1 MDDREGTDSEMTALP
16 EAYFRAEVI
25 EVRSLSSVMRRI
37 VLGGDGLADYRSS
50 GAPDEWF
57 RLMVPPERQQ
67 SVELPTRQG
76 QQFHFANPQPSPR
89 WYSLR
94 RWDPELHRL
103 RVDVVIHEHGAA
115 TRWAETVQPGDH
127 LLISQPHG
135 RGIDATAD
143 WLLILAD
150 QTGIPAACRIL
161 ESLAPQQQ
169 AHAVFEA
176 PNEAATFTP
185 TSPADLK
192 VCWAYNPAP
201 ATIPSPLSAAVRT
214 IELPPGRGYVW
225 MAGEAACARDVRRYF
240 RHELTWRSQ
249 HYDIVGYWRPNQ
261 EAYQRRYREV
271 QDQVAEAYET
281 GRLAGADSEEI
292 LDEVFSVMEAR
303 GL

>member
-1 MDDREGTDSEMTALP
+1 MTALP

-25 EVRSLSSVMRRI
+25 EVTSLSSVMRRI
-37 VLGGDGLADYRSS
+37 VLGGEGLADYRSS
-50 GAPDEWF
+50 GAPDEWL

-67 SVELPTRQG
+67 QVELPIKQG

-89 WYSLR
+89 WYSVR
-94 RWDPELHRL
+94 RWDAERRHAHRGC
-103 RVDVVIHEHGAA
+103 RGARA
-115 TRWAETVQPGDH
+115 RGGHPLGRERPARRPAAV
-127 LLISQPHG
+127 SQPHG
-135 RGIDATAD
+135 RGIDTDAD
-143 WLLILAD
+143 WVLILAD

-161 ESLAPQQQ
+161 ENLAPHQH

-185 TSPADLK
+185 SSPAELK
-192 VCWAYNPAP
+192 VCWAYNPSP

-214 IELPPGRGYVW
+214 IELPPGQGYVW

-240 RHELTWRSQ
+240 RHELKWRSQ
-249 HYDIVGYWRPNQ
+249 HFDIVGYWRPDQ

-271 QDQVAEAYET
+271 ESRVAEVYES
-281 GRLAGADSEEI
+281 GRRAGADTEDI
-292 LDEVFSVMEAR
+292 LDEVFSVMESR

>member
-1 MDDREGTDSEMTALP
+1 MTPLP

-25 EVRSLSSVMRRI
+25 EVHPLSSVMRRI

-57 RLMVPPERQQ
+57 RLLVPPERQRQ
-67 SVELPTRQG
+67 VDLPTRLG
-76 QQFHFANPQPSPR
+76 QQFHFANPQPLPR

-94 RWDPELHRL
+94 RWDAAQRL
-103 RVDVVIHEHGAA
+103 VTVDVVVHDRGAA
-115 TRWAETVQPGDH
+115 TKWAETVQPGDQV
-127 LLISQPHG
+127 LISQPHG
-135 RGIDATAD
+135 RGVDTEAD
-143 WLLILAD
+143 WVLILAD

-161 ESLAPQQQ
+161 ENLAPQQR

-192 VCWAYNPAP
+192 TCWAYNPAP
-201 ATIPSPLSAAVRT
+201 ARIPSPLSAAVRT
-214 IELPPGRGYVW
+214 IELPPGQGYVW
-225 MAGEAACARDVRRYF
+225 MAGEAGCARDVRRYF
-240 RHELTWRSQ
+240 RHELKWRSP
-249 HYDIVGYWRPNQ
+249 HFDIVGYWRPNQ

-271 QDQVAEAYET
+271 EPEVAAAYES
-281 GRLAGADSEEI
+281 GRRAGADDQAI
-292 LDEVFSVMEAR
+292 LDEVFSVLESR

>member
-1 MDDREGTDSEMTALP
+1 MTALP

-25 EVRSLSSVMRRI
+25 EVTSLSSVMRRI

-50 GAPDEWF
+50 GAPDEWL
-57 RLMVPPERQQ
+57 RLMVPPQPQQ
-67 SVELPTRQG
+67 HVELPVKHG

-89 WYSLR
+89 WYSVR
-94 RWDPELHRL
+94 RWDAELHRVT
-103 RVDVVIHEHGAA
+103 VDVVVHEHGVA
-115 TRWAETVQPGDH
+115 TRWAESVRPGDQ

-135 RGIDATAD
+135 RGVNSDAD
-143 WLLILAD
+143 WVLILAD

-161 ESLAPQQQ
+161 ESLSPHQH

-176 PNEAATFTP
+176 PNEAATFQP

-192 VCWAYNPAP
+192 VCWAYNPFP

-214 IELPPGRGYVW
+214 IELPPGQGYVW

-240 RHELTWRSQ
+240 RHELKWRSQ
-249 HYDIVGYWRPNQ
+249 HFDIVGYWRPDQ

-271 QDQVAEAYET
+271 EGRVAEVYEA
-281 GRLAGADSEEI
+281 GRRAGADSEDI
-292 LDEVFSVMEAR
+292 LDEVFSVMESR

>member
-1 MDDREGTDSEMTALP
+1 MTALP

-37 VLGGDGLADYRSS
+37 ILGGDGLADYRSS

-57 RLMVPPERQQ
+57 RLMVPPERQL
-67 SVELPTRQG
+67 SVALPTKQG
-76 QQFHFANPQPSPR
+76 QQFHFVDPQPSPR

-94 RWDPELHRL
+94 RWDSERYQLT
-103 RVDVVIHEHGAA
+103 VDVVVHEHGAA
-115 TRWAETVQPGDH
+115 TRWAETVQPGDQ

-135 RGIDATAD
+135 RGIDTAAD
-143 WLLILAD
+143 WVLILAD

-161 ESLAPQQQ
+161 ENLAPHQH

-176 PNEAATFTP
+176 PNEAATFSP

-192 VCWAYNPAP
+192 VCWTYNPSP

-214 IELPPGRGYVW
+214 IDLPPGQGYVW

-240 RHELTWRSQ
+240 RHELQWRSQ
-249 HYDIVGYWRPNQ
+249 HYDIIGYWRPNQ

-271 QDQVAEAYET
+271 QDQVAAAYET
-281 GRLAGADSEEI
+281 GRRAGADSEEI
-292 LDEVFSVMEAR
+292 LDEVFSVMESR

>member
-1 MDDREGTDSEMTALP
+1 MTALP

-25 EVRSLSSVMRRI
+25 EVRSLSAVMRRI

-50 GAPDEWF
+50 GAPDEWL
-57 RLMVPPERQQ
+57 RLMVPAEPQRH
-67 SVELPTRQG
+67 VELPTRLG

-94 RWDPELHRL
+94 AWDPER
-103 RVDVVIHEHGAA
+103 RQVTVDVVVHARGAA
-115 TRWAETVQPGDH
+115 TRWAETVEPGDQ

-135 RGIDATAD
+135 RGIDTDAD
-143 WLLILAD
+143 WVLILAD

-161 ESLAPQQQ
+161 EDLAPHQH

-192 VCWAYNPAP
+192 VCWAYNPDP
-201 ATIPSPLSAAVRT
+201 ASIPSPLSAAVRT
-214 IELPPGRGYVW
+214 IELPPGQGYVW
-225 MAGEAACARDVRRYF
+225 MAGEASCARDVRRYF
-240 RHELTWRSQ
+240 RHELKWRSQ

-261 EAYQRRYREV
+261 EAYQRRFREV
-271 QDQVAEAYET
+271 APQVERAYES
-281 GRLAGADSEEI
+281 GKRAGADDEQI
-292 LDEVFSVMEAR
+292 LDEVFSVMESR

>member
-1 MDDREGTDSEMTALP
+1 MTALP

-25 EVRSLSSVMRRI
+25 DVRALSAVMRRI

-57 RLMVPPERQQ
+57 RLMVPPERQRQ
-67 SVELPTRQG
+67 VELPTRLG
-76 QQFHFANPQPSPR
+76 QQFHFANPQPAPR

-94 RWDPELHRL
+94 RWHPDRHEVT
-103 RVDVVIHEHGAA
+103 VDVVVHDHGAA
-115 TRWAETVQPGDH
+115 TRWAESVRPGDQI
-127 LLISQPHG
+127 LISQPHG
-135 RGIDATAD
+135 RGIGTDAD
-143 WLLILAD
+143 WVLILAD
-150 QTGIPAACRIL
+150 QTGVPAACRIL
-161 ESLAPQQQ
+161 ENLSPQQH

-192 VCWAYNPAP
+192 VCWAYNPSP

-214 IELPPGRGYVW
+214 IELPPGQGYVW
-225 MAGEAACARDVRRYF
+225 MAGEASCARDVRRYF

-249 HYDIVGYWRPNQ
+249 HYDIVGYWRPDQ

-271 QDQVAEAYET
+271 EGQVTEAYER
-281 GRLAGADSEEI
+281 GRRAGSDPEEI
-292 LDEVFSVMEAR
+292 LDQVFSVMESR

>member
-1 MDDREGTDSEMTALP
+1 MTALP

-25 EVRSLSSVMRRI
+25 EVRSLSSVIRRV
-37 VLGGDGLADYRSS
+37 VLGGDGLGDYQSS
-50 GAPDEWF
+50 GAPDEWL
-57 RLMVPPERQQ
+57 RLMVPTEPQQ
-67 SVELPTRQG
+67 HVDLPTKQG
-76 QQFHFANPQPSPR
+76 QQFHFANPQPAPR

-94 RWDPELHRL
+94 RWDAGQHLVT
-103 RVDVVIHEHGAA
+103 VDVVVHAHGAA
-115 TRWAETVQPGDH
+115 TRWAESVQVGDQ

-135 RGIDATAD
+135 RGIDTEAD

-161 ESLAPQQQ
+161 ESLSPLQH

-176 PNEAATFTP
+176 PNEEATFTP
-185 TSPADLK
+185 TSRADLK
-192 VCWAYNPAP
+192 VCWAYNPDP
-201 ATIPSPLSAAVRT
+201 ANIPSPLSAVVRT

-240 RHELTWRSQ
+240 RHELKWRSQ

-271 QDQVAEAYET
+271 EGRVAAAYES
-281 GRLAGADSEEI
+281 GRRAGADDEEI
-292 LDEVFSVMEAR
+292 LDRVFSVMESR

>member
-1 MDDREGTDSEMTALP
+1 MEGIESDMTALP

-25 EVRSLSSVMRRI
+25 AVRDLSAVMRRI
-37 VLGGDGLADYRSS
+37 VLGGEGLAHYRSS
-50 GAPDEWF
+50 GAPDEWL
-57 RLMVPPERQQ
+57 RLMVPPERQRR
-67 SVELPTRQG
+67 VELPVKQG
-76 QQFHFANPQPSPR
+76 QQFHFADPQPAPR
-89 WYSLR
+89 WYSVR
-94 RWDPELHRL
+94 RWDAERAELT
-103 RVDVVIHEHGAA
+103 VDVVVHATGVA
-115 TRWAETVQPGDH
+115 TRWAEQVEPGDQ

-135 RGIDATAD
+135 RGVDPTAD
-143 WLLILAD
+143 WVLILAD
-150 QTGIPAACRIL
+150 QTGIPAASRIL
-161 ESLAPQQQ
+161 ESLTERQH

-192 VCWAYNPAP
+192 VCWAYNPDP

-225 MAGEAACARDVRRYF
+225 MAGEAGCARDVRRYF
-240 RHELTWRSQ
+240 RHELKWRSA

-271 QDQVAEAYET
+271 EGQVAEVYEA
-281 GRLAGADSEEI
+281 GRRAGADDEEI
-292 LDEVFSVMEAR
+292 LDRVFSVMEPR